1 MWKYL
6 ILIVLLCH
14 FQKDQAQDE
23 SPDSGRELTYLQILT
38 TNAFYAPLS
47 LYAQDEN
54 TADDWP
60 EGLGLLPKLGKLQ
73 QYELGKFLRKR
84 YDHFITTD
92 PGEVDAFSSFEDRS
106 TVSLLSL
113 LASLY
118 APTEEWQFM
127 PGFKWQ
133 PIVISYMEEDDIFFN
148 YQDVCEKYWDDLS
161 KHMNSDPV
169 KEILEQ
175 DAFLYEYLR
184 ENSGNVVDD
193 WIDVARLYDTIEK
206 EQKAGLKVPRWARMY
221 LQDMKRITDFAY
233 TWHYNTTTSLQLK
246 VGSLI
251 DLLTVRMRVKALP
264 QDPSPLIKVSIYVT
278 HDWNLAALLSV
289 MRLSN
294 GLRPPPCATISFEM
308 YREGKEHTIRTL
320 FFNSTH
326 PETGVDQEPH
336 LLILEGCTEYCPLS
350 TFVQFFHD
358 VIPEDYNEVCG
369 ENVESLETTDE
380 AEGKEQSPIYPM
392 YYKMKEIT
400 RVAQL

>member
-14 FQKDQAQDE
+14 FQNDQAQEE
-23 SPDSGRELTYLQILT
+23 SPNTERELAYLQILT
-38 TNAFYAPLS
+38 TNGFYAPLS
-47 LYAQDEN
+47 LYSKDEN

-84 YDHFITTD
+84 YNHFITSN

-106 TVSLLSL
+106 TISLLSL
-113 LASLY
+113 MASLY

-133 PIVISYMEEDDIFFN
+133 PIVLSYMEEDDIFFSFKDTCAT
-148 YQDVCEKYWDDLS
+148 QWEERSELFDS
-161 KHMNSDPV
+161 GPV
-169 KEILEQ
+169 RELMEQ
-175 DAFLYEYLR
+175 DAFLYEYLKN
-184 ENSGNVVDD
+184 NSGNRTDD
-193 WIDVARLYDTIEK
+193 WTDVAKLYDTIDK

-221 LQDMKRITDFAY
+221 LHDMKRITDYAY
-233 TWHYNTTTSLQLK
+233 TWNYNTTTSLQLK

-251 DLLTVRMRVKALP
+251 DLLTVRMRVKTIP
-264 QDPSPLIKVSIYVT
+264 DDPSPEIKVSVYVT
-278 HDWNLAALLSV
+278 HDWNLAALLSA

-294 GLRPPPCATISFEM
+294 GARPPPCATITFEM
-308 YREGKEHTIRTL
+308 YREGKEYSVRTF
-320 FFNSTH
+320 FFNATH

-336 LLILEGCTEYCPLS
+336 PLVLEGCTEYCPLS

-358 VIPEDYNEVCG
+358 VIPENYTELCG
-369 ENVESLETTDE
+369 VQVESVEYSEEDE
-380 AEGKEQSPIYPM
+380 ENTQSPLYPM
-392 YYKMKEIT
+392 YQEMKEMT
-400 RVAQL
+400 KVMQL